1 MTISDYWNSQL
12 PDYYDT
18 MYLDGYTPQQIIQAL
33 RNTERKKYEAQRE
46 QKRLEK
52 EALKMVEQNFEK
64 VVNQAMANIFK
75 NWNK

>member
-1 MTISDYWNSQL
+1 MTLSDYWNSQL

-18 MYLDGYTPQQIIQAL
+18 MYLDGYTPQQILQAL

-46 QKRLEK
+46 QERLEK
-52 EALKMVEQNFEK
+52 EALKMVEQNLEK
-64 VVNQAMANIFK
+64 VVNQAMADIFK

>member
-1 MTISDYWNSQL
+1 MTLSDYWNSQL

-18 MYLDGYTPQQIIQAL
+18 MYLDGYTPQQILQAL

-46 QKRLEK
+46 QERLEK

-64 VVNQAMANIFK
+64 VVNQAIADIFK

>member
-1 MTISDYWNSQL
+1 MTLSDYWNSQL

-18 MYLDGYTPQQIIQAL
+18 MYLDGYTPQQILQAL

-46 QKRLEK
+46 QERLEK

-64 VVNQAMANIFK
+64 VVNQAIADIFK
-75 NWNK
+75 GWNK

>member
-18 MYLDGYTPQQIIQAL
+18 MYLDGYTPQQILQAL

-46 QKRLEK
+46 QERLEK

-64 VVNQAMANIFK
+64 VVNQAMADIFK

>member
-1 MTISDYWNSQL
+1 MTLSDYWNSQL

-46 QKRLEK
+46 QERLEK
-52 EALKMVEQNFEK
+52 EALKMVEQNLEK
-64 VVNQAMANIFK
+64 VVNQAMADIFK
-75 NWNK
+75 NWTK